1 MDEHSFHYHLNEA
14 PPFFKNLAYG
24 LQWIIVTIPSIIV
37 FSALGS
43 AALHLD
49 PAGHVSFSQR
59 LLLMTGLMTLLQSL
73 KGHRLP
79 IVEGPSSALVLTF
92 IILAPGGLPAIEGGL
107 IIGGL
112 LLVAIGA
119 FRWFRWLSTFFTPNV
134 VGVILILVP
143 TTLLPFI
150 TPMLI
155 GVGETSPN
163 GNVGVWGIS
172 LFVIIWVSLLSNW
185 LRGFFQTTAMLAGI
199 VLGFLFF
206 FIQGKVSMT
215 MVKEASW
222 FALPSPLLG
231 EWPSFSISTIL
242 PFLFTYLAVMIN
254 TVGSIQGVS
263 EMVTKENLENRIHRG
278 IAFTGLSG
286 MASACLGV
294 MGMVSHATSPGV
306 ILISRVASR
315 YVLTM
320 SGIIM
325 VFCAFLPKLWAF
337 LAAIPLSVIASVLF
351 VIFASQFIAG
361 INTIMTDKKKIERR
375 EYFTVGLPILLGASV
390 SLLPKPFLQLFPS
403 SLASVF
409 GNGLVVGILSSL
421 LCEHLFFRK
430 GKNGPVPVI
439 KPSNRRD

>member
-1 MDEHSFHYHLNEA
+1 MDEHSFQYHLNDA

-112 LLVAIGA
+112 LLVAIGV

-155 GVGETSPN
+155 GVGETSPY
-163 GNVGVWGIS
+163 GNVGIWGIS
-172 LFVIIWVSLLSNW
+172 IFVIIWVSLLSNW

-199 VLGFLFF
+199 VLGFLLF

-215 MVKEASW
+215 TVQEASW

-231 EWPSFSISTIL
+231 EWPSFSVSTIL

-254 TVGSIQGVS
+254 SVGSIQGVS

-286 MASACLGV
+286 ITSACFGV

-320 SGIIM
+320 SGILM
-325 VFCAFLPKLWAF
+325 VFCAFIPKLWAF

-351 VIFASQFIAG
+351 VIFASQFMAG
-361 INTIMTDKKKIERR
+361 FNTIMTGKTKIDRR

-390 SLLPKPFLQLFPS
+390 ALLPKPFLQSLPS

-409 GNGLVVGILSSL
+409 GNGLVVGILASL
-421 LCEHLFFRK
+421 LFEHLLFRK
-430 GKNGPVPVI
+430 GK
-439 KPSNRRD
+439 S